1 MNSKRLRISVVLSAA
16 LLLTL
21 SVSQASVE
29 TTQAPEGG
37 TKTTI
42 RVNGHSADMFL
53 IDDGTS
59 TNGFLNASKDRLT
72 NTSALDFSYVTPE
85 ANDPDIVILI
95 QGAGEIPNSSFTI
108 TSTTAHLQL
117 TTPFPVTRCVVNI
130 NDGTF
135 TCALTTP
142 RTFDLTWTRN
152 GFGGL
157 LHKVTTIQTLGPV
170 TTKVKGQFTSLIV
183 SVDGTWD
190 GHQTADGQSGN
201 LVDSHSKTVTREVS
215 MDANP

>member
-1 MNSKRLRISVVLSAA
+1 MNSNRLRISAMLSVA

-21 SVSQASVE
+21 SASQASVD
-29 TTQAPEGG
+29 TTQAPKGN

-53 IDDGTS
+53 IDEDTG
-59 TNGFLNASKDRLT
+59 TNGFLNASKDRLA

-95 QGAGEIPNSSFTI
+95 QGAGEIPNESFTI

-117 TTPFPVTRCVVNI
+117 TTPFPVTRCVVNTI
-130 NDGTF
+130 DGTF
-135 TCALTTP
+135 TCAPTTP
-142 RTFDLTWTRN
+142 STFDLTWTKN
-152 GFGGL
+152 GFGSL
-157 LHKVTTIQTLGPV
+157 FQKITTITTLGPV
-170 TTKVKGQFTSLIV
+170 TTKVKGQFTSLIA

-215 MDANP
+215 MDASP